1 MKDQLYLF
9 ISICSLFN
17 SLFAQKYTPIQFNN
31 YTPLWTHL
39 HDPNKIPIKAGNWI
53 FREQNWDLD
62 PSVID
67 DRVLYNVYNIV
78 NGPAWIG
85 GYFIEAI
92 DIESGNLLWYNIY
105 YSEELGERRIAE
117 RPVIHGDTLDLLIR
131 EEYDKSDTFFKPLWF
146 QASPRLLS
154 FNKKNGD
161 LIYSSF
167 HIPKD
172 PNGRRIP
179 VTFPYAP
186 THLYY
191 QDSEFVVINHL
202 PLTDT
207 LTGQSSIWYNRII
220 LDPHS
225 TEIGNSELYIKS
237 EYNRLANGLYDFDTK
252 NLFGF
257 YYSEAHPDSVMKGFD
272 IGYLYMDR
280 QFKIQTQ
287 GKLNI
292 LNPDK
297 ENSFGPRYISSD
309 YFLIGSYYTQN
320 FPTEFYQYNY
330 LTLFKRDGISVE
342 QLDLRGLKI
351 NSDTELGL
359 SATMISIKNLKR
371 ILFCIQTPMK
381 NLLDFYLSNGAGQ
394 FTKINSL
401 KYNPGTKTE
410 IHLSTLE
417 QVDNNLLCYFIYRE
431 NGTGLTE
438 APLWSSWAMIK
449 GEDVGLL
456 TTNKDINF
464 DQENKLKISPNPT
477 SEILTITFDNEISGK
492 LHIYNEIGHLIMSK
506 DLYDVKEYKFNVSEL
521 LDGKYYIQFID
532 DNKLFNAQFSKV
544 K

>member
-9 ISICSLFN
+9 ISIFSLFN

-39 HDPNKIPIKAGNWI
+39 HDPNKIPIKEGNWI
-53 FREQNWDLD
+53 FREQNWDRDL
-62 PSVID
+62 SVTD
-67 DRVLYNVYNIV
+67 DGVLYNLYNIV

-85 GYFIEAI
+85 GYYIEAI
-92 DIESGNLLWYNIY
+92 DLENGNLLWDRKY
-105 YSEELGERRIAE
+105 YSEEIGERRISE
-117 RPVIHGDTLDLLIR
+117 HPEIHGDTLELLIR
-131 EEYDKSDTFFKPLWF
+131 EEFDKSDTFFKPIWL
-146 QASPRLLS
+146 QASPRRLS

-161 LIYSSF
+161 LLYSSF

-186 THLYY
+186 SHLYSL
-191 QDSEFVVINHL
+191 DSNFIAINHL
-202 PLTDT
+202 ALTDT
-207 LTGQSSIWYNRII
+207 LTGESSIWYNRI
-220 LDPHS
+220 LLNPHS
-225 TEIGNSELYIKS
+225 TEIGNYELYVKTK
-237 EYNRLANGLYDFDTK
+237 YNKLYNTLNDVNDKT
-252 NLFGF
+252 LFGF
-257 YYSEAHPDSVMKGFD
+257 YYSESHPDSSKKGID
-272 IGYLYMDR
+272 IGYHYMDR
-280 QFKIQTQ
+280 QLKILTL
-287 GKLNI
+287 GKLDI
-292 LNPDK
+292 LDTERDNG
-297 ENSFGPRYISSD
+297 FGTVFVSSD
-309 YFLIGSYYTQN
+309 CFLITSLYKQDIPTDYYQ
-320 FPTEFYQYNY
+320 FNY
-330 LTLFKRDGISVE
+330 LTLFDRKGNPIER
-342 QLDLRGLKI
+342 LDLRELKI
-351 NSDTELGL
+351 NSVNELGL
-359 SATMISIKNLKR
+359 SATIINMKNIIR
-371 ILFCIQTPMK
+371 ILFCIQDPKK
-381 NLLDFYLSNGAGQ
+381 NTLDFYLSNSASQ
-394 FTKINSL
+394 FVKINSL
-401 KYNPGTKTE
+401 KYIRGTKTE
-410 IHLSTLE
+410 IHISTIE

-438 APLWSSWAMIK
+438 SPLWSSWAMIK

-532 DNKLFNAQFSKV
+532 DNKLFNSQFSKV